1 MNLKLNKRDEMEN
14 IQEKLDG
21 NKVYSVVVENGEV
34 YSGVKTFKDIQ
45 DVLAQYFNKTAQNE
59 FKAVLKAEGENDF
72 PFSVSIEF
80 EDEKEGIDLDDY
92 AITSLKD
99 LSINNFAFYQ

>member
-1 MNLKLNKRDEMEN
+1 MQN

-45 DVLAQYFNKTAQNE
+45 DVLAKYFNKTAQNE
-59 FKAVLKAEGENDF
+59 FKAALKAEGENDF

-80 EDEKEGIDLDDY
+80 EDEKESIDLDEY
-92 AITSLKD
+92 AVKSLKD
-99 LSINNFAFYQ
+99 LSMSSFTF

>member
-1 MNLKLNKRDEMEN
+1 MEN

-45 DVLAQYFNKTAQNE
+45 DVLAQHFNKTAQNE
-59 FKAVLKAEGENDF
+59 FKAALKAEGENDF

-80 EDEKEGIDLDDY
+80 ENEKESIDLDEY

-99 LSINNFAFYQ
+99 LSMSGFAFYK

>member
-1 MNLKLNKRDEMEN
+1 MQN
-14 IQEKLDG
+14 IQEKLDS
-21 NKVYSVVVENGEV
+21 NKVYNVVVENGEV

-59 FKAVLKAEGENDF
+59 FKAALKAEGENDF

-99 LSINNFAFYQ
+99 LSMSSFAFYK

>member
-1 MNLKLNKRDEMEN
+1 MEN

-21 NKVYSVVVENGEV
+21 SKEYSVVVENGEV

-45 DVLAQYFNKTAQNE
+45 DVLALHFNKTAQNE

-80 EDEKEGIDLDDY
+80 EDEKESIDLDDY

-99 LSINNFAFYQ
+99 LSSFAFYK

>member
-1 MNLKLNKRDEMEN
+1 MQN

-21 NKVYSVVVENGEV
+21 NKVYNVVVENGEV

-59 FKAVLKAEGENDF
+59 FKAALKAEGENDF

-80 EDEKEGIDLDDY
+80 EDESIDLDEY

-99 LSINNFAFYQ
+99 LSMSGFTFYK

>member
-1 MNLKLNKRDEMEN
+1 MQN

-21 NKVYSVVVENGEV
+21 NKVYNVVVENGEV
-34 YSGVKTFKDIQ
+34 YSDVKTFKDIQ
-45 DVLAQYFNKTAQNE
+45 DVLAQHFNKTAQSD
-59 FKAVLKAEGENDF
+59 FTAVLKAEGENDF

-80 EDEKEGIDLDDY
+80 EDESIDLDEY

-99 LSINNFAFYQ
+99 LSMSSFAFYK

>member
-1 MNLKLNKRDEMEN
+1 MQN

-21 NKVYSVVVENGEV
+21 NKVYNVVVENGEV

-59 FKAVLKAEGENDF
+59 FKAALKAEGENNF

-99 LSINNFAFYQ
+99 LSMSSFAFYK

>member
-1 MNLKLNKRDEMEN
+1 MEN

-21 NKVYSVVVENGEV
+21 NKAYSVVVENGEV
-34 YSGVKTFKDIQ
+34 YSDVKTFKDIQ
-45 DVLAQYFNKTAQNE
+45 DVLAQHFNKTAQSD
-59 FKAVLKAEGENDF
+59 FTAVLKAEGENDF

-80 EDEKEGIDLDDY
+80 EDESIDLDEY

-99 LSINNFAFYQ
+99 LSMSSFAFYK